1 MLASAAGVV
10 LAIILFW
17 VAAQFFGGKFSGFPH
32 SGPQGC
38 LAVLMAMLLML
49 LAYVF
54 AIAP

>member
-54 AIAP
+54 SITP